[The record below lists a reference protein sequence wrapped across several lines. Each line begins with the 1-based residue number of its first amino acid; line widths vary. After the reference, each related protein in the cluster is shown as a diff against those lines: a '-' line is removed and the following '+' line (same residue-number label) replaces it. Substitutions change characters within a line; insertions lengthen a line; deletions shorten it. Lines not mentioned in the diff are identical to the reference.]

1 MRAIIDVNFSNQLA
15 PDQITWLLCTSVRCD
30 LLMDVVE
37 TFEHLE
43 CESHVGNRR
52 QHYEFWNFGNRE
64 FGFGI
69 SRNLFHQCHPLMLH
83 SLLHLPS
90 FFRKL
95 QRSSVWFA
103 KMNFCNLP
111 VDVQIWLALAC
122 VCVCLRVCLWM
133 CSKAQRLA
141 HKFCARWNKWNM
153 KHGDGESTS
162 GFWHNSHLALGPYC
176 TGNRTQKSE
185 RNIFLPKTFLRFE
198 RSFFVCSSMHICV
211 PLVLGST
218 AKLVNTTKRTIPKKD
233 TKKIFKS
240 RFLHTPIFFR
250 CRLSITWSKTT
261 SEKNKN
267 EK

>member
-90 FFRKL
+90 FFQIL
-95 QRSSVWFA
+95 QCSSVWFA

-122 VCVCLRVCLWM
+122 VC
-133 CSKAQRLA
+133 SKAQRLA

-153 KHGDGESTS
+153 EHGDGESTS

-198 RSFFVCSSMHICV
+198 RRSSLVHPCTFVFLSSSDQRPNWWTQPNV
-211 PLVLGST
+211 PYQ
-218 AKLVNTTKRTIPKKD
+218 KKD

-240 RFLHTPIFFR
+240 RFLLAPIFFSMPS
-250 CRLSITWSKTT
+250 LHYLVKD
-261 SEKNKN
+261 NKR
-267 EK
+267 KKQKWKIKQLR